1 MYPYPL
7 VIFDLDG
14 TLVDS
19 APNIAEALNATL
31 QELGLQQFSEATI
44 RSWIGEGV
52 HVLLATAL
60 REAGGTHDA
69 DTEMP
74 VMMRHYEA
82 CLLHNPQVYPGVAE
96 ALTGLREAGATL
108 ALCTNKPSRFIAPLL
123 EHLGIATHFS
133 TVLGGDSLP
142 QRKPDPAPLLH
153 LARQFR
159 HTPQQCLMVGDSATD
174 AAAAN
179 AAAMPLAMV
188 RYGYLRGFDVQTSGA
203 VALVDDMRELLALK

>member
-1 MYPYPL
+1 MFPYPL

-74 VMMRHYEA
+74 LMMRHYQA
-82 CLLHNPQVYPGVAE
+82 SLLHNPQLYPGVAE
-96 ALTGLREAGATL
+96 ALAGLREAGATL
-108 ALCTNKPSRFIAPLL
+108 ALCTNKQRASSRRCS
-123 EHLGIATHFS
+123 S
-133 TVLGGDSLP
+133 TWASL
-142 QRKPDPAPLLH
+142 RI
-153 LARQFR
+153 
-159 HTPQQCLMVGDSATD
+159 SA
-174 AAAAN
+174 ACSVAIRCRSAN
-179 AAAMPLAMV
+179 PMRRRCCTWPNS
-188 RYGYLRGFDVQTSGA
+188 SGA
-203 VALVDDMRELLALK
+203 HRSNA

>member
-1 MYPYPL
+1 MFPYPL

-31 QELGLQQFSEATI
+31 QELGMQQFSEATI
-44 RSWIGEGV
+44 RGWIGEGV

-82 CLLHNPQVYPGVAE
+82 CLLHNPQLYSGVGE

-123 EHLGIATHFS
+123 EHLGIASQFS
-133 TVLGGDSLP
+133 SVLGGDSLA
-142 QRKPDPAPLLH
+142 QRKPDPSPLLQ
-153 LARQFR
+153 LARQFQR
-159 HTPQQCLMVGDSATD
+159 TPQQCLMVGDSATD
-174 AAAAN
+174 AAAAR

-188 RYGYLRGFDVQTSGA
+188 RYGYLRGFDVQTAGA
-203 VALVDDMRELLALK
+203 VAVMDDMRELLALK

>member
-1 MYPYPL
+1 MFPYPL

-31 QELGLQQFSEATI
+31 HELGLQQFSEATI
-44 RSWIGEGV
+44 RGWIGEGV

-69 DTEMP
+69 DTAMP

-82 CLLHNPQVYPGVAE
+82 SLLHNPQLYPGVGE
-96 ALTGLREAGATL
+96 ALVGLREAGATL

-123 EHLGIATHFS
+123 EHLGIAAHFS
-133 TVLGGDSLP
+133 SVLGGDSLP
-142 QRKPDPAPLLH
+142 QRKPDAAPLLH
-153 LARQFR
+153 LARQFQ
-159 HTPQQCLMVGDSATD
+159 HAPQQCLMVGDSATD

-188 RYGYLRGFDVQTSGA
+188 CYGYLRGFDVHSSGA
-203 VALVDDMRELLALK
+203 VAVMDDMRELLALT